1 MGPKTASQKKGS
13 NFGIIGAIGRVA
25 KKERKSL
32 GAAHSGLLKNEFS
45 MFLRVRIGPG
55 LGSGPYRQPGLE
67 GPLADYA
74 MRRYSSHRKIPEG
87 ILVQLTADFNEGK
100 PAKIKS

>member
-1 MGPKTASQKKGS
+1 MKCYHRQICNYNYKDL
-13 NFGIIGAIGRVA
+13 IDE
-25 KKERKSL
+25 ER
-32 GAAHSGLLKNEFS
+32 GLANTMLNILSISTVRKFS
-45 MFLRVRIGPG
+45 RHCFRFMDA
-55 LGSGPYRQPGLE
+55 YRQPGLE

-74 MRRYSSHRKIPEG
+74 MKRYSSHRKIPEG